1 MKILLLLVFWGS
13 MFVSSGASANALY
26 LNQPLGSFGATV
38 GTSAFEDYWTFNL
51 GGASNISGQ
60 VNNENYTLSV
70 PSESFVIQNIQ
81 NLSLKLYST
90 MLGASTFNPLNYS
103 PVSGDLNPTAAG
115 ATFNAL
121 ASGSYALK
129 VSGIGD
135 GLVGGRYSG
144 SLVVAPVPEPEVW
157 MLLMIGVVLLG
168 LQMRRKNISQNPMFI
183 SI

>member
-26 LNQPLGSFGATV
+26 LNQPLGSFSATV
-38 GTSAFEDYWTFNL
+38 GTGAFEDYWTFNL
-51 GGASNISGQ
+51 GGTNNISGQ

-70 PSESFVIQNIQ
+70 PSDSFVIQNIQ

-103 PVSGDLNPTAAG
+103 SVSGDLNPTVAG
-115 ATFNAL
+115 VTFNSL
-121 ASGSYALK
+121 VSGSYALK

-168 LQMRRKNISQNPMFI
+168 LQLRRKNISQNPMFI
-183 SI
+183 SV